1 MTGKGRTKMKGS
13 LVIWAWVSG
22 WIWVSGGPNF
32 ILILTDDHGWTST
45 SVRMDADN
53 ALSRS
58 DYHETPSLE
67 RLAAGGMRFSAGYA
81 PAAIC
86 TPTRR
91 SVLFGESL
99 LRMGPDDGL
108 AERYDPKRGG
118 YTTIPLALKAVDAG
132 YRAAHFGKWHI
143 KSEPYSP
150 EDYGFDE
157 SDGNTSNDD
166 GNRHEYQ
173 ADKWKNIYLV
183 EEPKRVGRVT
193 ERGISFMRRS
203 VAAGA
208 PFFLQVSHYA
218 THVDIQTRPETYEH
232 FSNKPRGRVHD
243 HPGYAG
249 MLSDLDGAIGELL
262 DAVEALGIADNT
274 YIVMM
279 ADNGGVEYIPPTRNK
294 LSKVGENGRLQRND
308 PLRGGK
314 WVLYE
319 GGIRVPFMISGPGI
333 PAGSQCDVPVAGYDL
348 LPTFVSLAGGGGQ
361 LPPTLDGGDL
371 SPLLD
376 DGQGTVKRFIEGLV
390 FHRYAPGYLHSAIR
404 QGDYKLVRFWKK
416 NLARPAGVEL
426 YDLSTDLSEQHD
438 LSESMP
444 AKAEAL
450 SDLLDTYIKTVRADV
465 EG

>member
-1 MTGKGRTKMKGS
+1 MKRWWI
-13 LVIWAWVSG
+13 LVGICCLWLRGFGA
-22 WIWVSGGPNF
+22 PNY

-45 SVRMDADN
+45 SVGMDAAN
-53 ALSRS
+53 PLSRS

-67 RLAAGGMRFSAGYA
+67 RLAGKGMRFSQGYA

-91 SVLFGESL
+91 SILFGESL
-99 LRMGPDDGL
+99 LRMGPDEGF
-108 AERYDPKRGG
+108 AERYDPKQGG
-118 YTTIPLALKAVDAG
+118 YTTIPLALKTVDAD

-166 GNRHEYQ
+166 GNRHEY
-173 ADKWKNIYLV
+173 AEDKWKNVYLT
-183 EEPKRVGRVT
+183 EAPKRVGRIT

-203 VAAGA
+203 VESGA
-208 PFFLQVSHYA
+208 PFYLQLSHYA
-218 THVDIQTRPETYEH
+218 THVDIQTRPETYTH
-232 FSNKPRGRVHD
+232 FANKARGRVHD

-249 MLSDLDGAIGELL
+249 MLSDLDTAIGEIL
-262 DAVEALGIADNT
+262 DAVEELGIADNT

-279 ADNGGVEYIPPTRNK
+279 ADNGGVEFIPPTRNK
-294 LSKVGENGRLQRND
+294 LAKAGENGRLQRND

-319 GGIRVPFMISGPGI
+319 GGIRVPFLIAGPGI
-333 PAGSQCDVPVAGYDL
+333 AAGSQCDVPVIGYDL
-348 LPTFVSLAGGGGQ
+348 LPTFVSLAGGGVS
-361 LPPTLDGGDL
+361 LPTTLDGGDL
-371 SPLLD
+371 SHLLT
-376 DGQGTVKRFIEGLV
+376 GGTDQVERFLDGLV

-416 NLARPAGVEL
+416 NLARPAGEEL
-426 YDLSTDLSEQHD
+426 YDLGTDLSEAED
-438 LSESMP
+438 LSDHLP
-444 AKAEAL
+444 AKTREL
-450 SDLLDTYIKTVRADV
+450 KELLDEYIQTVDANI